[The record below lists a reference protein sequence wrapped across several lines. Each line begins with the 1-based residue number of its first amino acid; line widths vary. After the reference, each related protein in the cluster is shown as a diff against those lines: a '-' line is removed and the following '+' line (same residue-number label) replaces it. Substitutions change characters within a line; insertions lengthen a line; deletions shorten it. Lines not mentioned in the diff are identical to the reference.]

1 MYWPLDLKNNVFS
14 CKWEGRYW
22 TLEWNFLC
30 HALTELHSTYILIQW
45 SDFFVTSRI
54 VVWAF
59 MCHEVII
66 YYETYWS
73 ENLLFEL
80 LGMSEVC
87 LLYTLW
93 KQELLNCSKEKN
105 NNSLKVS
112 VRLTKTGQNCILL
125 SITGA
130 VKSASKVASIFY
142 VFFCMT
148 CKNFWNG
155 NYKGSDLSE
164 LFKKTEGKC
173 LRSAM
178 FYLQSCSIKPFLQ
191 ICLEDSLRRMFDKSE
206 VLNLVVI
213 IVCG

>member
-30 HALTELHSTYILIQW
+30 HALTELHSNNILIQMKW
-45 SDFFVTSRI
+45 LL
-54 VVWAF
+54 
-59 MCHEVII
+59 CHVP
-66 YYETYWS
+66 YCCLSLYVSWGDYLLW
-73 ENLLFEL
+73 NLLKWKSIVRTFRDVRSL
-80 LGMSEVC
+80 LI
-87 LLYTLW
+87 LYTLW

-112 VRLTKTGQNCILL
+112 VRLTKTGQNYILL

-155 NYKGSDLSE
+155 NYKGSDLS
-164 LFKKTEGKC
+164 FKKTEGNC
-173 LRSAM
+173 LRWAM

-191 ICLEDSLRRMFDKSE
+191 ICLEDSLRSMFDKSE

>member
-1 MYWPLDLKNNVFS
+1 MRWLSIMKLIEVKIYCSNVF
-14 CKWEGRYW
+14 
-22 TLEWNFLC
+22 
-30 HALTELHSTYILIQW
+30 
-45 SDFFVTSRI
+45 
-54 VVWAF
+54 
-59 MCHEVII
+59 II
-66 YYETYWS
+66 W
-73 ENLLFEL
+73 EL

-112 VRLTKTGQNCILL
+112 VRLTKTGQNYTLL

-173 LRSAM
+173 LRWAM
-178 FYLQSCSIKPFLQ
+178 FYLQPCSIKPFFCRYALK
-191 ICLEDSLRRMFDKSE
+191 IHWEACLTNLRS
-206 VLNLVVI
+206 
-213 IVCG
+213 